1 LFGGSTAQ
9 ELSSRSQQTA
19 LLLFVYYLSGFV
31 ANVCNVTF
39 QSLGGLTAEQQKYH
53 NN

>member
-9 ELSSRSQQTA
+9 ELSSRTA
-19 LLLFVYYLSGFV
+19 LFLLVYYLSGFV
-31 ANVCNVTF
+31 ADVCNVTF